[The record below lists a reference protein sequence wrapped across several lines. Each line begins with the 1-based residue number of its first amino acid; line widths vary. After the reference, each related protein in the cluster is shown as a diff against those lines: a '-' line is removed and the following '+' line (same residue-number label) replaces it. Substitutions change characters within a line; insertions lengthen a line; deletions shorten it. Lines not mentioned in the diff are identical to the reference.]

1 MSTQQE
7 KNTQPEI
14 PLSSI
19 LDDEEREAI
28 VQPFINSL
36 NAEATECF
44 ADFLITLIDE
54 THKQPTGAR
63 RLEGEL
69 LAALERTF
77 RHSKAYQLALDLYKS
92 RLAFVPGKVTITG
105 YNLEEMLAE
114 IKRHRVTE
122 RQEAAPAEWALEFGS
137 TVGRLLKNDKLS
149 EVSHACLRDTAVELI
164 GKGEQNVGTLGLA
177 LLPYALTKFFA
188 QMAAPKIIV
197 LIRAID
203 APSTKSP

>member
-7 KNTQPEI
+7 KNTQLEI
-14 PLSSI
+14 PLSAI
-19 LDDEEREAI
+19 LDEEECEAV

-36 NAEATECF
+36 NAEATEYF

-54 THKQPTGAR
+54 THKQPTDAR

-77 RHSKAYQLALDLYKS
+77 RHSKAYQLALDLYAS
-92 RLAFVPGKVTITG
+92 RFAFVPGKVTING
-105 YNLEEMLAE
+105 FNLEEMLAE
-114 IKRHRVTE
+114 IKRNRVKE
-122 RQEAAPAEWALEFGS
+122 RQEAAPAEWAIEFGS

-149 EVSHACLRDTAVELI
+149 EISHACLRDTAVELI

-188 QMAAPKIIV
+188 QMAVPKIIV
-197 LIRAID
+197 LITAAD
-203 APSTKSP
+203 ARNP